1 MRRRVMILASSFLV
15 LWMALNPFW
24 AFAQDNGSPGKHHR
38 EMTALEKGDEARR
51 FSIHNE
57 GVGVFVNMAKT
68 HEIPPEKIKSGLEYQ
83 FSQADNGLG
92 RKGIDNVIYFNQSR
106 GNITTVTFFLK
117 GTPFEYTL
125 DEIRSG
131 FGTVVKGFQQ
141 ERMKK

>member
-24 AFAQDNGSPGKHHR
+24 AFAQDNGSPGKHHC
-38 EMTALEKGDEARR
+38 EMAALEKDDAARR

-68 HEIPPEKIKSGLEYQ
+68 HLISQDKMKADLEYQ

-92 RKGIDNVIYFNQSR
+92 GKGIDNVIYFNQSH
-106 GNITTVTFFLK
+106 GNVTTVTFFLK
-117 GTPFEYTL
+117 GTPF
-125 DEIRSG
+125 DIR
-131 FGTVVKGFQQ
+131 
-141 ERMKK
+141 